1 MKGSIS
7 KVFVLLFSLALFI
20 SACAHAEQPFE
31 ATKDLNY
38 NTHGQLL
45 DIYVPQARDKK
56 TAIMFIH
63 GGGFKQG
70 NKEQMSAYAA
80 LYAKG
85 GFVTTSINYRL
96 TPNHVFP
103 AAVSDAKDALDWMK
117 EQADEYGYDANKIVL
132 VGYSAGGTLA
142 LNLGLADDTNVAAV
156 VSSAPAT
163 DLGVLM
169 LPTPNETLVH
179 KILRRDL
186 TVYMN
191 DLPPN
196 LASPIHQV
204 SDNDPPVFLFH
215 GKEDD
220 IVSVTQSVALAKK
233 LEKFNVPVLLR
244 VFPDAGHEIMLP
256 NKHLKQLLEEMT
268 NFILAVENQS

>member
-1 MKGSIS
+1 MKKIFKFLPIS
-7 KVFVLLFSLALFI
+7 VLALLVLA
-20 SACAHAEQPFE
+20 SVCAHAEQPFK
-31 ATKDLNY
+31 ATKNLNY
-38 NTHGQLL
+38 NSHGQLL
-45 DIYVPQARDKK
+45 DIYVPQNRDKK

-63 GGGFKQG
+63 GGGFKTG
-70 NKEQMSAYAA
+70 SKEQMSGYAE

-103 AAVSDAKDALDWMK
+103 AAVNDAKDALQWMK
-117 EQADEYGYDANKIVL
+117 DKAQEYGYDSNKIIL

-142 LNLGLADDTNVAAV
+142 LNVGLADDTGVAAV

-163 DLGVLM
+163 DIGVLM
-169 LPTPNETLVH
+169 LPVPNETLIH
-179 KILRRDL
+179 KALREDL

-191 DLPPN
+191 GIAPK
-196 LASPIHQV
+196 LASPINQV

-215 GKEDD
+215 GEMDE
-220 IVSVTQSVALAKK
+220 IVSVAQSVSLAKK
-233 LEKFNVPVLLR
+233 LENNKVPVLLR
-244 VFPDAGHEIMLP
+244 IFPDAGHEIMLP

-268 NFILAVENQS
+268 KFILGIEKS